1 MPPILAGILAVYGLV
16 VAVLISGSLVEKL
29 PLFTAFLQLG
39 AGIAVGLSGMA
50 AGYAALGTLLSQT
63 GDI

>member
-29 PLFTAFLQLG
+29 PLFTSFVQLG
-39 AGIAVGLSGMA
+39 AGISVGLSGMA
-50 AGYAALGTLLSQT
+50 AGYA
-63 GDI
+63 